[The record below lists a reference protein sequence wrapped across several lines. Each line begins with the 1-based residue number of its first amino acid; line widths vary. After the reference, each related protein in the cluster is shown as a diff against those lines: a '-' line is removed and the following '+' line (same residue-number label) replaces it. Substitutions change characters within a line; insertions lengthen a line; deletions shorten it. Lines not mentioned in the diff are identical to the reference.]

1 MAKRDD
7 DGRVNKG
14 EFMALLALLG
24 QRDRAAYRQLR
35 ALGWSEARSP
45 KSECPN

>member
-7 DGRVNKG
+7 EGRVNKG

-24 QRDRAAYRQLR
+24 QRNRAAYRALR
-35 ALGWSEARSP
+35 DLGWSEARST
-45 KSECPN
+45 KSESPN